1 MRKVIRVI
9 GVLLLIAGIGFFSY
23 PIVLRESFHRQARK
37 AMEQFADIRA
47 EGSAAQEGED
57 MLYADL
63 RSAMFAYNEALYLSG
78 QRGLIDQ
85 LSYEEP
91 DFHLSDYGINSQ
103 VLGTISIPAIDVELP
118 IYNGASEENMTKGAA
133 YLANTS
139 LPVGGENTN
148 CVIAAH
154 TRYHGVPMFKR
165 ITELQLGDE
174 IYITNFWETLVY
186 RVSETKVIDPSDS
199 QNIYIQPGRSLVTL
213 STCHPFPKNYQRY
226 LVYAE
231 LAE

>member
-37 AMEQFADIRA
+37 AMEQLEDIRT

-139 LPVGGENTN
+139 LPVGGRE
-148 CVIAAH
+148 
-154 TRYHGVPMFKR
+154 Y
-165 ITELQLGDE
+165 QLRDCCP
-174 IYITNFWETLVY
+174 Y
-186 RVSETKVIDPSDS
+186 
-199 QNIYIQPGRSLVTL
+199 TL
-213 STCHPFPKNYQRY
+213 SRRSHVQADYGVAAGGRNLYYKFLGNAGIPGIRNKSH
-226 LVYAE
+226 
-231 LAE
+231 